1 MKIKTLLPAIVL
13 FFLTSTMFAADKQ
26 IFVEIRAS
34 QTVDFTH
41 ATYDFVGERTAQ
53 GGPLKLAVLRKE
65 GTTNVFQETVV
76 LSTVYKEHRYAVI
89 ISPAGGRNDVSQVF
103 RLAMRQ
109 NSKPS
114 GWTQWQRPDYV
125 ENSKYV
131 VSNFMDDQKSPD
143 RSTNIPPDCFEVRY
157 KIEDSK

>member
-26 IFVEIRAS
+26 VIFEIRAS
-34 QTVDFTH
+34 QTVDFSKGTFE
-41 ATYDFVGERTAQ
+41 FVAEHSSE

-65 GTTNVFQETVV
+65 GTTNILQETVV
-76 LSTVYKEHRYAVI
+76 PSTVYKEHRYAVI
-89 ISPAGGRNDVSQVF
+89 ISPEGGRKGVSQVF
-103 RLAMRQ
+103 RLPMRQ

-114 GWTQWQRPDYV
+114 GWSQWQKPDYI

-131 VSNFMDDQKSPD
+131 SSNFMDDVKSPD